1 MSAPVIPVAP
11 AVPATPALTVRTR
24 RVPGAPVVAV
34 RLWLTGGARQEEIP
48 GQSLVTGR
56 TLSEGTLKRDWRQI
70 ADEAEAWGM
79 ELSSFGYFESCGVS
93 VDALAAEWQRALDQ
107 AAELVLTPSFPEDR
121 TAWMARQAAAE
132 LEGLCDQPDFATGLA
147 FLEHLYSPHPRS
159 RPLQGSG
166 ESLARITTADCV
178 RFHQAVLPRG
188 VVATVAGQID
198 EEAVQKHLE
207 DLFASLPPLQGTAP
221 EPPPPLGLP
230 EARREIRTHARDQ
243 VHLFLGQITIARRH
257 PDYAA
262 LEVLAVIL
270 GSGAGL
276 SGRIPTRIRER
287 EGLAYTAYAQ
297 AIAGSGLDPGR
308 LVTYVATST
317 ETADKAE
324 QGLREELARLLE
336 DGVTEEEVTE
346 ARAYVLG
353 SEPFHRETARQ
364 WADVLAESVR
374 YDLPLDDTAWRM
386 AEIAAVDRKAV
397 EEAARRHIDP
407 AKFKVTV
414 GLPG

>member
-1 MSAPVIPVAP
+1 MSAAVAS
-11 AVPATPALTVRTR
+11 ALTVRTR
-24 RVPGAPVVAV
+24 RVPGASVVAV
-34 RLWLTGGARQEEIP
+34 RLWLAGGARLEEIP

-56 TLSEGTLKRDWRQI
+56 TLSEGSAKRDWRQI

-79 ELSSFGYFESCGVS
+79 ELASFGAFESYGVS
-93 VDALAAEWQRALDQ
+93 VDALAADWQRALDQ
-107 AAELVLTPSFPEDR
+107 AAELVLSPSFPEDR

-132 LEGLCDQPDFATGLA
+132 LEGLCDQPDVATGLA
-147 FLEHLYSPHPRS
+147 FLEHLFAPHPRS
-159 RPLQGSG
+159 RPLHGG
-166 ESLARITTADCV
+166 AESLARITAVDCA
-178 RFHQAVLPRG
+178 RFHETVLPRG
-188 VVATVAGQID
+188 VVATVAGEID

-207 DLFASLPPLQGTAP
+207 DLFATLPPPRGEAP
-221 EPPPPLGLP
+221 APPPPQGLP

-243 VHLFLGQITIARRH
+243 VHLYLGQITVPRRH

-297 AIAGSGLDPGR
+297 AVAGSGLDPGR
-308 LVTYVATST
+308 LVTYVGTST
-317 ETADKAE
+317 ETADRAE

-336 DGVTEEEVTE
+336 DGVTEDEVTE
-346 ARAYVLG
+346 ARAYLLG
-353 SEPFHRETARQ
+353 NEPFQRETARQ

-386 AEIAAVDRKAV
+386 AEIAGVDRRAV

-407 AKFKVTV
+407 AKLKVTV